1 MYTEKSVVKCESG
14 LHNRQATFFIQKANE
29 FRSSIWIEVDDRK
42 INAKSLLGVLSMAI
56 TTGTEVTL
64 IAEGPDEEAA
74 VKTLAQKNGLH
85 ATFMP
90 KPIFGINGSGMHTN
104 MSLFKDGKN
113 VFFDETGDK
122 MLSADAYHFIAG
134 LLHHIGG
141 MTAILN
147 PLVNSYKRL
156 VPG

>member
-64 IAEGPDEEAA
+64 IAEGPDEEA
-74 VKTLAQKNGLH
+74 LNMNGC
-85 ATFMP
+85 P
-90 KPIFGINGSGMHTN
+90 KRTESAAFGAAFSSEWSKH
-104 MSLFKDGKN
+104 D
-113 VFFDETGDK
+113 
-122 MLSADAYHFIAG
+122 
-134 LLHHIGG
+134 
-141 MTAILN
+141 
-147 PLVNSYKRL
+147 P
-156 VPG
+156 